1 MPDWVHTLGFDKK
14 HWKNWFLQ
22 QPVDPNEESEHGDY
36 QKIEGFQIFADPYK
50 SIKYLEGKASKKMK
64 RLACCL
70 ARPFASSLL
79 IWIHPLLI
87 HFRIFTFYHESI

>member
-50 SIKYLEGKASKKMK
+50 SIKYLEEKAPKI
-64 RLACCL
+64 RNGLPVAWQDPLQVAC
-70 ARPFASSLL
+70 
-79 IWIHPLLI
+79 
-87 HFRIFTFYHESI
+87 